1 MAILRAR
8 AGRPAGSP
16 IAALRERAGSA
27 AGCSRDELVPVRGG
41 FDRALAGRKWLDAVH
56 PALSYPA
63 IYLTPRSC
71 RKDGDAGIPRGRER
85 AAVSSESRMTVVAA
99 LLPDPN
105 GRAGRDVAEIRRP
118 AGSTAFPAWRP
129 GEGASMPS
137 IWNEVTREAASL
149 PLSVGTFKKM
159 GTSRATSAHYLAP
172 RVAATRQD
180 PLLSG
185 QRPLRPSKWR
195 P

>member
-16 IAALRERAGSA
+16 IAALRERAGRA

-129 GEGASMPS
+129 GRGRRCLQYR
-137 IWNEVTREAASL
+137 TRSPAKPRPFHSALGHSRKWAPVVRLL
-149 PLSVGTFKKM
+149 PIISLSV
-159 GTSRATSAHYLAP
+159 S
-172 RVAATRQD
+172 
-180 PLLSG
+180 LLRG
-185 QRPLRPSKWR
+185 KIHCFQANGL
-195 P
+195 